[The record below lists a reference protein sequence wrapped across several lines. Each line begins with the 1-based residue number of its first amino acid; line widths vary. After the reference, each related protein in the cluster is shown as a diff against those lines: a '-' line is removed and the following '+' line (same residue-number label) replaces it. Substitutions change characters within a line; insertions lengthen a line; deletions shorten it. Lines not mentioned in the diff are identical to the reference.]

1 MILETLSYEL
11 LVVIGMLLGITISIC
26 LCGYERMQHR
36 NDDLVKPFKD
46 NEKVSKVGEI
56 EVNEKHSIGQFC
68 ACKPGDYPHCL
79 LEGWVSQK
87 SVHWL
92 KTAQIFSMAADYN
105 IRKDID

>member
-26 LCGYERMQHR
+26 LCGYERMKHR

-46 NEKVSKVGEI
+46 NEKVSNVEEI
-56 EVNEKHSIGQFC
+56 EVTEVNEKLSINQFC

-79 LEGWVSQK
+79 LEV
-87 SVHWL
+87 
-92 KTAQIFSMAADYN
+92 
-105 IRKDID
+105 